1 MPQSAAQAKA
11 KNKYNKKTYEAIV
24 VRLRKDRPDD
34 SGLSREIIQNAA
46 DAAGLSL
53 NAFCLAAIKEKIEKS

>member
-1 MPQSAAQAKA
+1 MPQSQAHIKA
-11 KNKYNKKTYEAIV
+11 SDRFNKKAYDSIL
-24 VRLRKDRPDD
+24 VRFRKDRPDD

>member
-1 MPQSAAQAKA
+1 MPQSQAHMKA
-11 KNKYNKKTYEAIV
+11 TNRFNSKAYETITI
-24 VRLRKDRPDD
+24 RLRKDKTDN

>member
-1 MPQSAAQAKA
+1 MPQSQAHMKA
-11 KNKYNKKTYEAIV
+11 TNRFNSKAYEAITI
-24 VRLRKDRPDD
+24 RLRKDKTDN